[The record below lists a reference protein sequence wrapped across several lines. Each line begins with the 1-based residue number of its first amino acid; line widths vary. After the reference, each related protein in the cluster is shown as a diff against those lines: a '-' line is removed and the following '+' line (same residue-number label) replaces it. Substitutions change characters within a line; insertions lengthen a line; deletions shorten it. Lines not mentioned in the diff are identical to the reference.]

1 MTKADKNMANDLHY
15 ESVKFPVSKN
25 DYCKIEQKKNSI
37 CINVFCYEN
46 DLIYPIYVSD
56 QKIENCVD
64 LLLITNENKSH
75 YVYIQ
80 NVRLKLKSTFARIVL
95 VVREF

>member
-1 MTKADKNMANDLHY
+1 MIFIMKVLNFLFQKTIIVRLNK
-15 ESVKFPVSKN
+15 
-25 DYCKIEQKKNSI
+25 KKNSI